1 MLLEFLNHAITI
13 SIVVMAVII
22 LRWIFSDHISPGF
35 RYALWF
41 LVVLKLFIPFTFI
54 DSGVSLT
61 TTESLFR
68 VLLKPDSVGRLGC
81 LPVYALIVE
90 QISHSH

>member
-35 RYALWF
+35 SYALWF

-54 DSGVSLT
+54 DSGVSLN
-61 TTESLFR
+61 
-68 VLLKPDSVGRLGC
+68 G
-81 LPVYALIVE
+81 IVE
-90 QISHSH
+90 